1 MDILPKLKKV
11 VDRHTELENL
21 LGQPDATN
29 DMEQFTKLNK
39 EYAEVKPYVEA
50 YHELSSLYKEK
61 ADLEEMVKS
70 DDADM
75 KEMAEEELK
84 EIVPAIPALEEKIQ
98 IMLLPKDEA
107 DERNV
112 IIEIRA
118 GTGGDEA
125 ALFAGNIMRMYLRY
139 AETRGWK
146 SQIMDVSE
154 NDIGGVKEAVLQ
166 LSGEGVFG
174 RMKYESGTH
183 RVQRVPE
190 TESQGRI
197 HTSAITV
204 AVLPEAEEVD
214 IDINTADLRIDVYR
228 ASGAGGQHVNKTESA
243 VRITHIPTGV
253 VAQCQDQSSQHKNKA
268 TAMKVLVSRI
278 YEQQR
283 EAADKERSDARKSQV
298 GTGDRSARIRTYN
311 YPQSRVTD
319 HRINLTLHSL
329 DAIIAGDA
337 LDDVIEPLIAEDQ
350 VRRLAALGEDD
361 AA

>member
-50 YHELSSLYKEK
+50 YHELSGLYKEK

-146 SQIMDVSE
+146 S
-154 NDIGGVKEAVLQ
+154 
-166 LSGEGVFG
+166 
-174 RMKYESGTH
+174 
-183 RVQRVPE
+183 
-190 TESQGRI
+190 
-197 HTSAITV
+197 
-204 AVLPEAEEVD
+204 
-214 IDINTADLRIDVYR
+214 
-228 ASGAGGQHVNKTESA
+228 
-243 VRITHIPTGV
+243 
-253 VAQCQDQSSQHKNKA
+253 
-268 TAMKVLVSRI
+268 
-278 YEQQR
+278 
-283 EAADKERSDARKSQV
+283 
-298 GTGDRSARIRTYN
+298 
-311 YPQSRVTD
+311 
-319 HRINLTLHSL
+319 
-329 DAIIAGDA
+329 
-337 LDDVIEPLIAEDQ
+337 
-350 VRRLAALGEDD
+350 
-361 AA
+361 

>member
-11 VDRHTELENL
+11 VDRHTELEKL
-21 LGQPDATN
+21 LGQPEAVN
-29 DMEQFTKLNK
+29 DMDNFTKLNK

-50 YHELSSLYKEK
+50 YHELKGLYEEKE
-61 ADLEEMVKS
+61 DLQELLKG

-75 KEMAEEELK
+75 KEMADAELQ
-84 EIVPAIPALEEKIQ
+84 EIIPAIPALEEKIQ

-107 DERNV
+107 DDRNV

-125 ALFAGNIMRMYLRY
+125 ALFASNIMRMYIRY

-146 SQIMDVSE
+146 TEIMEMSE
-154 NDIGGVKEAVLQ
+154 NDIGGVKDVVVQ
-166 LSGEGVFG
+166 MSGDGVFG
-174 RMKYESGTH
+174 RMKYESGAH

-214 IDINTADLRIDVYR
+214 IDINPADLRIDVYR

-243 VRITHIPTGV
+243 VRITHIPTGI

-268 TAMKVLVSRI
+268 TAMKVLATRL
-278 YEQQR
+278 YDAQR
-283 EAADKERSDARKSQV
+283 EALDKERADARKSQV

-329 DAIIAGDA
+329 DAIMAGDA

-350 VRRLAALGEDD
+350 VLRLAALGES
-361 AA
+361 

>member
-1 MDILPKLKKV
+1 MDILPKLAKV
-11 VDRHTELENL
+11 VDRHTELENM

-29 DMEQFTKLNK
+29 DMERFTKLNK

-50 YHELSSLYKEK
+50 YHELSGLYKEK
-61 ADLEEMVKS
+61 TDLEELLKG

-75 KEMAEEELK
+75 KEMADAELK
-84 EIVPAIPALEEKIQ
+84 EIIPAIPALEEKIQ

-107 DERNV
+107 DDRNV

-125 ALFAGNIMRMYLRY
+125 ALFAGNVMRMYTRY

-146 SQIMDVSE
+146 AEIMDISE
-154 NDIGGVKEAVLQ
+154 NDIGGVKEVVLQ
-166 LSGEGVFG
+166 LMGDGVFG

-214 IDINTADLRIDVYR
+214 IDINPADLRIDVYR

-243 VRITHIPTGV
+243 VRITHVPTGI

-268 TAMKVLVSRI
+268 TAMKVLATRL
-278 YEQQR
+278 YDAQR
-283 EAADKERSDARKSQV
+283 EALDKERSDARKSQV
-298 GTGDRSARIRTYN
+298 GSGDRSARIRTYN

-329 DAIIAGDA
+329 DAVIAGDS

-350 VRRLAALGEDD
+350 VRRLAALGDE
-361 AA
+361 

>member
-1 MDILPKLKKV
+1 MDILPKLEKV
-11 VDRHTELENL
+11 VDRHAELEKM

-29 DMEQFTKLNK
+29 DMDKFTQLNK

-50 YHELSSLYKEK
+50 YHELTALYKEK
-61 ADLEEMVKS
+61 QDLEELVKG
-70 DDADM
+70 DDSDM
-75 KEMAEEELK
+75 KEMAEIELK
-84 EIVPAIPALEEKIQ
+84 EVIPAIPALEDKIQ

-107 DERNV
+107 DDRNV

-125 ALFAGNIMRMYLRY
+125 ALFAGNVMRMYMRY
-139 AETRGWK
+139 AETKGWK
-146 SQIMDVSE
+146 TELIDMSE
-154 NDIGGVKEAVLQ
+154 NDIGGVKEVTLQ
-166 LSGEGVFG
+166 MTGEGVFG

-214 IDINTADLRIDVYR
+214 IDINPADLRIDVYR

-243 VRITHIPTGV
+243 VRITHVPTGV

-268 TAMKVLVSRI
+268 TAMKVLVSRL

-283 EAADKERSDARKSQV
+283 DAAAKERSDARKSQV
-298 GTGDRSARIRTYN
+298 GSGDRSERIRTYN

-329 DAIIAGDA
+329 DAIIAGDS
-337 LDDVIEPLIAEDQ
+337 LDDVVEALIAEDQ
-350 VRRLAALGEDD
+350 VRRLAALGEEE
-361 AA
+361 